1 MVPELPRAPS
11 TAPRART
18 DQADS
23 VVRGPSVSSAATAA
37 RAVSSRLVPVS
48 PSGTGKTLRSSSR
61 PRDSDRTSTAV
72 RCHSPTA
79 PSSSASTTGGGYPWN
94 PTGPAIARGGAPLPP
109 PPEGA
114 GGGIARDRLDSS
126 AVLLWVLP
134 CPAVCETILWE

>member
-61 PRDSDRTSTAV
+61 PRDSDRISTAV
-72 RCHSPTA
+72 RYHCPTA
-79 PSSSASTTGGGYPWN
+79 PSSSASTTGGGYPWELTQPVLTRR
-94 PTGPAIARGGAPLPP
+94 PTPVPRAS
-109 PPEGA
+109 
-114 GGGIARDRLDSS
+114 GGGWRQHRRGTVRLLDG
-126 AVLLWVLP
+126 L
-134 CPAVCETILWE
+134 